1 MDRSQLPEIM
11 ITPRDLSRLDLLTGF
26 TVVYRTRAREA
37 LARELRRARVVL
49 AHQLPSDAV
58 TMHSSVRYRD
68 DATGVARTATLVY
81 PGEEERG
88 EGKIS
93 VLTPVG
99 SALIG
104 LSAGQSIGYED
115 VDGREKLLTVL
126 DVLSQPGASDGG
138 RLLCA

>member
-1 MDRSQLPEIM
+1 MDGSQLPEIM

-26 TVVYRTRAREA
+26 AVVYRTPVREA
-37 LARELRRARVVL
+37 LARELRRARVVP

-58 TMHSSVRYRD
+58 TMHSGVRYRD
-68 DATGVARTATLVY
+68 SVTGVVRTATLVY
-81 PGEEERG
+81 PGEEQRG

-104 LSAGQSIGYED
+104 LLAGQSIGYAD
-115 VDGREKLLTVL
+115 TDGRKKFLTVL
-126 DVLSQPGASDGG
+126 DVLSQPVANN
-138 RLLCA
+138 